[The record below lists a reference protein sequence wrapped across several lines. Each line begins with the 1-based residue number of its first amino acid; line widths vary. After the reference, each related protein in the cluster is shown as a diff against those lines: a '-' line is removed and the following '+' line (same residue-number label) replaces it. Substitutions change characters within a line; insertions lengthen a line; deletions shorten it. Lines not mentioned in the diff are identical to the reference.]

1 MSTEAALTWGRS
13 DWGAT
18 RPGERLREASI
29 DSYRLN
35 LRANVRALWTGE
47 WSMSEFIGAMTDTVE
62 RGIMDA
68 WKEGAAKA
76 GVAEDELTQAELDAR
91 MAFMWAQWSQLPGLA
106 TFVDAHS
113 QANGGKLE
121 TALGRVDLWVNKYNE
136 AMAQAQLMAKADM
149 KWQWIVGP
157 TEQSCRDC
165 QRYNGRVYRASTW
178 AKYQISPQ
186 NIRLACHGYRCL
198 CRLVPTDLP
207 ANKGR
212 PPAMT
217 G

>member
-1 MSTEAALTWGRS
+1 MDRNAALTWGRS

-35 LRANVRALWTGE
+35 LRANVRALWTGA

-68 WKEGAAKA
+68 WREGAAKA

-113 QANGGKLE
+113 QANEGKLE
-121 TALGRVDLWVNKYNE
+121 TVLGRVDLWVNQYNSASIKAE
-136 AMAQAQLMAKADM
+136 AMAAGDAKYA
-149 KWQWIVGP
+149 WVYGP
-157 TEQSCRDC
+157 TEHCTTCLRL
-165 QRYNGRVYRASTW
+165 NGKVKRMSYWVDHVL
-178 AKYQISPQ
+178 PQ
-186 NIRLACHGYRCL
+186 NAPNPRLLCGGWRCQCTL
-198 CRLVPTDLP
+198 QKTAEPLSKGKLP
-207 ANKGR
+207 GV
-212 PPAMT
+212 
-217 G
+217 